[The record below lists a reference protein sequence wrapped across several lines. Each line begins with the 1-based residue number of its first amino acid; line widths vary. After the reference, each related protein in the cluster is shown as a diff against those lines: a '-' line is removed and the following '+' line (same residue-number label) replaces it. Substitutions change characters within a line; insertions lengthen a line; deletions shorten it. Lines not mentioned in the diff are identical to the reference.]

1 MENKQYF
8 TQLEILQD
16 MREAITDFDMVYYD
30 DLLYEAFDTSYY
42 ITGRYESEK
51 ALEQYGVFD
60 AIGKVKQY
68 EIDSFGEVYTL
79 LEDPEEVATKLYY
92 VLAYETLHYDYP
104 ELAEAYDSVLDEDV
118 DAENDKILLDV
129 IDKLIAELE

>member
-30 DLLYEAFDTSYY
+30 DLLYEAFDSGQY
-42 ITGRYESEK
+42 IIGRYESEK

-79 LEDPEEVATKLYY
+79 LEDTEEVASRLYY
-92 VLAYETLHYDYP
+92 FLGYQTLHYDFP
-104 ELAEAYDSVLDEDV
+104 ELSEAYDSVLDEDV
-118 DAENDKILLDV
+118 NEDNDKILLDV
-129 IDKLIAELE
+129 IDKLIA